1 MSSDQQP
8 REDCKHDSQKPSSGF
23 SALALVATACV
34 ACVAY
39 EPDPLVPAIEL
50 RELIGRSEAPLSG
63 EPPSSLVGTE
73 SWFPIAEDIDLSDGL
88 TLEEAN
94 TIALFYAP
102 ALVSERR
109 RHQVAAAQLL
119 QAGLLPNP
127 ELFVGPRWS
136 TDGLIFPASLMFEIP
151 LGGELS
157 AEEDAAR
164 AELDGAAWRVME
176 AELGVLEEVRLLFLR
191 IQALRE
197 QRAQQEVLRVE
208 AQRIVEWVEQLSSAG
223 EVDVLTLQLA
233 RMEREDVIASIQRYD
248 IELTRAT
255 TELLGMIGL
264 HPMASVEPTTTVS
277 LLTAVELP
285 EADADR
291 VLRHPRMKV
300 QELEYMKADG
310 LLRLEVARQY
320 PNPRIGP
327 DLEYDRGDL
336 QLGLGLILPIPLFD
350 QNEGQIA
357 EAVAMRQ
364 AAREHYQ
371 ATLLELASEE
381 AAARRARDASVEYL
395 RIHREG
401 PVVNATQAEQALAD
415 RLRSGYA
422 NVLEVLGARRAI
434 SRVRVREVE
443 LRLEVAEAT
452 LRAAVAGG
460 FVITEDISAET
471 EVEK

>member
-1 MSSDQQP
+1 
-8 REDCKHDSQKPSSGF
+8 
-23 SALALVATACV
+23 
-34 ACVAY
+34 
-39 EPDPLVPAIEL
+39 
-50 RELIGRSEAPLSG
+50 
-63 EPPSSLVGTE
+63 
-73 SWFPIAEDIDLSDGL
+73 
-88 TLEEAN
+88 
-94 TIALFYAP
+94 
-102 ALVSERR
+102 
-109 RHQVAAAQLL
+109 
-119 QAGLLPNP
+119 
-127 ELFVGPRWS
+127 
-136 TDGLIFPASLMFEIP
+136 MFEIP

-164 AELDGAAWRVME
+164 AELDGAAWRVMQ
-176 AELGVLEEVRLLFLR
+176 AELGVLEQVRLLFLR

-197 QRAQQEVLRVE
+197 QRAQQEGLRVE

-248 IELTRAT
+248 IELTRTT

-264 HPMASVEPTTTVS
+264 HPMASVEPTTTAS

-291 VLRHPRMKV
+291 VLRHPRMKA

-364 AAREHYQ
+364 AAREQYQ

-381 AAARRARDASVEYL
+381 AAARRERDASVEYL

-460 FVITEDISAET
+460 FVISEDITAET